1 MKRSTVLEAFR
12 FVNGIKMNVVSDKET
27 RSALISNHLKMYKI
41 VEKHEEEVKKI
52 YEKLF
57 EGKEEEMQRLYSLRA
72 EYNNGASVERQGE
85 IVEDISKN
93 YTELIKLENEFNE
106 TFAKLADEEI
116 DVVLVKMDEVEFVS
130 AVVDSQI
137 EFTMSEMAKL
147 SELFKTSEDTQE

>member
-27 RSALISNHLKMYKI
+27 RFALISNHLKMYKI
-41 VEKHEEEVKKI
+41 VEKHDEEVKKI

-57 EGKEEEMQRLYSLRA
+57 EGKEDEMQRLYSLRA
-72 EYNNGASVERQGE
+72 EYNNGASVERQSE
-85 IVEDISKN
+85 IFEDISKN